1 MKPVRIIVL
10 AVAAISAI
18 GLALLVRGMMSG
30 KPTSKAEAATPIAAP
45 VAKPTT
51 KVLVAKRDLKIGH
64 RLTQDDLTWQDW
76 PEEAVPA
83 TYVTDGAAEMPAPAV
98 TPAADGKPAAKAAPA
113 KGAPAKADPLGAATR
128 TVERLS
134 GGGVMANYIGSVVR
148 EPFTSGE
155 PIVDRKLVKAGD
167 SGYLAVV
174 LQPGMR
180 AMSIPVTVETGAG
193 GFILPGD
200 RVDVV
205 VAAQVKTD
213 NDTEGSARKAYST
226 ATVLRNVKV
235 LAIDQQTSV
244 DKGASSVV
252 GATVTLEVSSE
263 AAEALAMA
271 KAMGDL
277 SLALRSY
284 ADVGGPS
291 GLGEDII
298 AARRAGPSAGGGVR
312 VFRGGQV
319 DDVAVAAAPG
329 VN

>member
-10 AVAAISAI
+10 AVAALAAI
-18 GLALLVRGMMSG
+18 GLALVVRGMMSG

-45 VAKPTT
+45 AAKPMAR
-51 KVLVAKRDLKIGH
+51 VLVAKRDLKVGE
-64 RLTQDDLTWQDW
+64 RLTAADMDWQEW
-76 PEEAVPA
+76 PLDAVNSAFITDGSPEVPA
-83 TYVTDGAAEMPAPAV
+83 P
-98 TPAADGKPAAKAAPA
+98 TPAAA
-113 KGAPAKADPLGAATR
+113 KGDAKPVAKGEAKSDPLADATR
-128 TVERLS
+128 TIERLS
-134 GGGVMANYIGSVVR
+134 GGGAKTQFVGAVVR
-148 EPFTSGE
+148 EPFLSGE
-155 PIVDRKLVKAGD
+155 PIVDRKLVRAGE

-205 VAAQVKTD
+205 LAAQINTD
-213 NDTEGSARKAYST
+213 NDAEGTPRKAFST

-244 DKGASSVV
+244 DKGATTVV
-252 GATVTLEVSSE
+252 GATVTLEVGPAES
-263 AAEALAMA
+263 EALALA
-271 KAMGDL
+271 KSMGDL

-291 GLGEDII
+291 GLGEDIL
-298 AARRAGPSAGGGVR
+298 AAQRAGGRTGGVR
-312 VFRGGQV
+312 VFRGATPPTT
-319 DDVAVAAAPG
+319 AV
-329 VN
+329 N